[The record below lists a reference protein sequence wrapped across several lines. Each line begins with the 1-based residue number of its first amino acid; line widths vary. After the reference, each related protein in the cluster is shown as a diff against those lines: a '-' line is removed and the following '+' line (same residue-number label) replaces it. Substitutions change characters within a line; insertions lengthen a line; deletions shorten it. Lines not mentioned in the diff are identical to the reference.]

1 MAHNWSPGV
10 DVVGPGQRELV
21 DIQQHDVTPRVS
33 DEWLPELLEQL
44 LPYATEAV
52 RSYAVHLY

>member
-1 MAHNWSPGV
+1 VAHNWSPGV

-33 DEWLPELLEQL
+33 DEWLPELLEEL

>member
-1 MAHNWSPGV
+1 V

-33 DEWLPELLEQL
+33 DEWLPELLEEL